1 MKIEVFN
8 FLKKKWEKTD
18 LPEIKNLD
26 EEKKFVQSLGD
37 MAHDY
42 HSSLVR
48 IINVMAQMKE
58 RTIKMEKD

>member
-1 MKIEVFN
+1 MKIEIFN
-8 FLKKKWEKTD
+8 FVKKKWEQSD
-18 LPEIKNLD
+18 LPEIRNLD
-26 EEKKFVQSLGD
+26 EEKRLVKSLGD

-48 IINVMAQMKE
+48 IIDVMAQMKE

>member
-1 MKIEVFN
+1 MKIEIFN
-8 FLKKKWEKTD
+8 FVKKRWEKSD
-18 LPEIKNLD
+18 LPEIENIE
-26 EEKKFVQSLGD
+26 EEKKFVMSLGEL
-37 MAHDY
+37 AHDY